1 MLKRKMANERTF
13 NQSKK
18 KESWLEEIKRNRQ
31 LYVMILLPVIYI
43 LVFKYYPMFGAQ
55 ISFRDYLPVKGIWG
69 SEWVGI
75 SHYKR
80 FFDNPQCW
88 EIIKNTLA
96 ISLYTLFLCIP
107 FPILLAIGLEYTKSK
122 FFKKTV
128 QMTVFLPHFLSV
140 VIIVS
145 LLNLIFDNRTGVV
158 NNLLELLF
166 GTKVNFLGEA
176 KYFRSLYVWSSIWKE
191 TGWSSILYIS
201 ALAGV
206 DPQIHEAA
214 IIDGA
219 SKPRRIWHIDLPSI
233 RPTIAVMTIMNLGS
247 VFTVGFDKTYLMQNP
262 INLEFSEVLST
273 YEYKTGVG
281 GLIPNYSYASA
292 IGLMI
297 SAVNFILIIL
307 SNKISNKLSGDGL
320 W

>member
-1 MLKRKMANERTF
+1 MQRTKTEAACAVAT
-13 NQSKK
+13 QKK
-18 KESWLEEIKRNRQ
+18 KESWLDEIKRNRQ
-31 LYVMILLPVIYI
+31 LYIMILLPMLYI

-55 ISFRDYLPVKGIWG
+55 ISFRDYLSAKGIWG
-69 SEWVGI
+69 SEWVGLKHFI
-75 SHYKR
+75 R
-80 FFDNPQCW
+80 FFENPQCW
-88 EIIKNTLA
+88 QIIKNTLA
-96 ISLYTLFLCIP
+96 ISLYTLILCIP
-107 FPILLAIGLEYTKSK
+107 FPILLAVGLDYTRNK

-140 VIIVS
+140 VILVS
-145 LLNLIFDNRTGVV
+145 ILNLVFDNRTGVV
-158 NNLLELLF
+158 NNLIEMIC
-166 GTKVNFLGEA
+166 GNKINFLGDA
-176 KYFRSLYVWSSIWKE
+176 KYFRSLYVWSSIWQE

-219 SKPRRIWHIDLPSI
+219 NKFRRIWHIDLTSI

-273 YEYKTGVG
+273 YEYKTGTG
-281 GLIPNYSYASA
+281 GLIPNYSYAAS
-292 IGLMI
+292 IGLMT
-297 SAVNFILIIL
+297 SAVNFILIII

>member
-1 MLKRKMANERTF
+1 MLKRKTTKEPMVIET
-13 NQSKK
+13 KK
-18 KESWLEEIKRNRQ
+18 KESWLSEIKRNRQ
-31 LYVMILLPVIYI
+31 LYVMILLPLIYI

-69 SEWVGI
+69 SQWVGL
-75 SHYKR
+75 SHFRR
-80 FFDNPQCW
+80 FFTNPQCW
-88 EIIKNTLA
+88 EIIRNTLA
-96 ISLYTLFLCIP
+96 ISLYTLILCIP
-107 FPILLAIGLEYTKSK
+107 FPILLAIGLDYTRNK

-140 VIIVS
+140 VILVS
-145 LLNLIFDNRTGVV
+145 ILNLVFDNRTGIV
-158 NNLLELLF
+158 NNLIEMVF
-166 GTKVNFLGEA
+166 GNKINFLGDA
-176 KYFRSLYVWSSIWKE
+176 KYFRSLYVWSSIWQE

-219 SKPRRIWHIDLPSI
+219 NKFRRIWHIDLTSI

-273 YEYKTGVG
+273 YEYKTGTG
-281 GLIPNYSYASA
+281 GLIPNYSYAAS
-292 IGLMI
+292 IGLMT
-297 SAVNFILIIL
+297 SAVNFILIII